1 MGVTFG
7 PQVCGTLA
15 ESCLREWLVADG
27 LGGYAMGTVAGLRT
41 RRYHGLLV
49 LAGATPGQRS
59 MGLAALDPVLVI
71 GEQRVR
77 LASDEW
83 SDGAVDP
90 AGHTLLA
97 SFDLSDGVPRWR
109 WAVGGVVLE
118 REIACAAGRPAV
130 AIVHPLR
137 AADRDVRLELTPL
150 CTWRDAHGERFAG
163 GDPAV
168 EAVAGGFEFE
178 RRYRVLG
185 PGWQPGGAWW
195 FGARYREEAARG
207 LGEREDLW
215 AAGAFVAQPGVGEA
229 VEVIAAA
236 DGEVRGPGSAVA
248 IVAAARARARELVT
262 GARALPA
269 EAALVLAADQF
280 VVSTSNGITVCAGY
294 PWFGEW
300 SRDAMTSYEG
310 LFLATGRSG
319 EGRELLLRAAASIS
333 EGMLANTT
341 DSGVPEYNT
350 ADATLW
356 FVHAAGRHVACSGD
370 SDLAAA
376 VIGAIDD
383 ALEHHLRG
391 TRFGIAV
398 DPVDG
403 LLTQGAD
410 GFALTWM
417 DARVGGV
424 PVTPRAGKAVEIN
437 ALWINALRTASWLAE
452 TAGHGGRRGRGRW
465 GALADQ
471 AAGSFAARFARRDG
485 RGLLDVVDGPSGDD
499 GAVRPNQL
507 LAVSLPYA
515 PLSERSIVDACRDEL
530 LTPLGLRSLAAS
542 EPAYHGRHR
551 GAVAER
557 DEAYHQG
564 TVWPWLI
571 GPYVEGG
578 LRTGADCSGALD
590 GLLAHV
596 GEWGLCSVS
605 ETADG
610 DAPHLASGCPF
621 QAWSV
626 AELLRCVRMLRDGVG
641 RAV

>member
-1 MGVTFG
+1 
-7 PQVCGTLA
+7 
-15 ESCLREWLVADG
+15 
-27 LGGYAMGTVAGLRT
+27 
-41 RRYHGLLV
+41 
-49 LAGATPGQRS
+49 
-59 MGLAALDPVLVI
+59 
-71 GEQRVR
+71 
-77 LASDEW
+77 
-83 SDGAVDP
+83 
-90 AGHTLLA
+90 
-97 SFDLSDGVPRWR
+97 
-109 WAVGGVVLE
+109 
-118 REIACAAGRPAV
+118 
-130 AIVHPLR
+130 
-137 AADRDVRLELTPL
+137 
-150 CTWRDAHGERFAG
+150 
-163 GDPAV
+163 
-168 EAVAGGFEFE
+168 
-178 RRYRVLG
+178 
-185 PGWQPGGAWW
+185 
-195 FGARYREEAARG
+195 
-207 LGEREDLW
+207 
-215 AAGAFVAQPGVGEA
+215 
-229 VEVIAAA
+229 
-236 DGEVRGPGSAVA
+236 
-248 IVAAARARARELVT
+248 
-262 GARALPA
+262 
-269 EAALVLAADQF
+269 
-280 VVSTSNGITVCAGY
+280 
-294 PWFGEW
+294 
-300 SRDAMTSYEG
+300 
-310 LFLATGRSG
+310 
-319 EGRELLLRAAASIS
+319 
-333 EGMLANTT
+333 MLANTT

-571 GPYVEGG
+571 GPYVEGA

-626 AELLRCVRMLRDGVG
+626 AELLRCVRMLRVGVG